1 MWKRKLSQD
10 CEKLN
15 TLHYSVACRA
25 TSAAITWTNHLLYCF
40 ITVTLLWRDFGS
52 FVFTALPW
60 FINICGHS
68 CIALKVTP
76 QHFNQFEVWTLSHC
90 CTFWGLFCCCMT
102 QFSLK
107 LWDRLALHFILE
119 YFGVQVNGWAN
130 NGKVPV
136 SCGWKTNPN
145 HHPSSNCML
154 VWGFCCDILCLLF
167 SKCGAVYYSQTS
179 RLCKAY
185 CSRGLVVCLDAAVK
199 AWAMLQTLF

>member
-76 QHFNQFEVWTLSHC
+76 QHFNQFEVWTLIEPLLYIL
-90 CTFWGLFCCCMT
+90 GLILLLYDPV
-102 QFSLK
+102 SLK

-119 YFGVQVNGWAN
+119 YFGVQVNGCAN
-130 NGKVPV
+130 NGKVPM
-136 SCGWKTNPN
+136 SCGWKIIPN
-145 HHPSSNCML
+145 HRPSSNCML

-167 SKCGAVYYSQTS
+167 SKCGAVHYSQTS
-179 RLCKAY
+179 L
-185 CSRGLVVCLDAAVK
+185 
-199 AWAMLQTLF
+199 W